1 MLLPFN
7 FQLLCRSSANPD
19 DNSAKPDDNS
29 SNPDKINPAD
39 ISKHVMGNL
48 PKTGSIIEFIRKFK
62 R

>member
-19 DNSAKPDDNS
+19 DNSAK
-29 SNPDKINPAD
+29 PDKINPAD